1 MESDNISAIRAI
13 DFKLEE
19 FEYNKTLQL
28 EMQTCSIKFGQFAR
42 EALKLAMS
50 EGRVPII
57 EFDERIHQYGDG
69 LTKVHIHSMNL
80 GRRGLLNLIQDQ
92 REVLI

>member
-1 MESDNISAIRAI
+1 
-13 DFKLEE
+13 
-19 FEYNKTLQL
+19 
-28 EMQTCSIKFGQFAR
+28 
-42 EALKLAMS
+42 MS

-57 EFDERIHQYGDG
+57 EFDERTHQYGDG
-69 LTKVHIHSMNL
+69 LAKVHIHSMNL